1 MRGCLGQSQA
11 LRGPLYERTM
21 KPPWRNSGP
30 DALGVSPASVG
41 SDGIEVKATGAR
53 LISSMPA
60 SFLSVVVPAF
70 NEERRIART
79 IAEIVAELDRLALDA
94 ELIVV
99 DDGSTDRTAVIVG
112 AAAAAGP
119 GGVRVRP
126 GTR

>member
-41 SDGIEVKATGAR
+41 SDAIEVKATGAR

-60 SFLSVVVPAF
+60 AFLSVVVPAF

-79 IAEIVAELDRLALDA
+79 IAEIVAELYRLSLDR

-99 DDGSTDRTAVIVG
+99 HSAGTSRTASIG
-112 AAAAAGP
+112 DAAPATARKGI
-119 GGVRVRP
+119 
-126 GTR
+126 

>member
-41 SDGIEVKATGAR
+41 SDAIEVKATGAR

-60 SFLSVVVPAF
+60 AFLSVVVPAF

-79 IAEIVAELDRLALDA
+79 IAQIVAELDRLGGRPDT
-94 ELIVV
+94 VV
-99 DDGSTDRTAVIVG
+99 GR
-112 AAAAAGP
+112 
-119 GGVRVRP
+119 R
-126 GTR
+126 